1 MSNDKIEKIKL
12 KQQSTNNDDLIEG
25 LIRSLSKVEDDFKR
39 ALPLKKEEIK
49 LIKKVDKNIMMK
61 YIEKSNRY
69 LYSILSDKHY
79 KKIESPNLVK
89 PLFRK
94 KTWTIVYIGN
104 IIKMDI
110 IFK

>member
-69 LYSILSDKHY
+69 LYSILSDKLY